1 MTANPFLKPNVAQS
15 SFLTTADQVT
25 IYQLDKTDLDA
36 LATGANGANISIKF
50 NLLEEFET
58 TAAFDL
64 ELRKASPTGS
74 VVTSISTAENP
85 LFAESGELR

>member
-25 IYQLDKTDLDA
+25 VYQLDKTDLDA

-50 NLLEEFET
+50 NLLEEF
-58 TAAFDL
+58 
-64 ELRKASPTGS
+64 
-74 VVTSISTAENP
+74 
-85 LFAESGELR
+85 